1 MELLQFTGET
11 KAHIHSLTKAI
22 ENLFSVLE
30 KLTGL
35 GGGASAK
42 AKTVEFV
49 SESTEK
55 RITLSAAKIVAIAE
69 LDDGRARIDYG
80 SDTPYYV
87 KEKYEAAVKSWK
99 EAI

>member
-1 MELLQFTGET
+1 MELLHFTGET
-11 KAHIHSLTKAI
+11 KAHIGNLTRALEK
-22 ENLFSVLE
+22 LFGVLE
-30 KLTGL
+30 KLTGNV
-35 GGGASAK
+35 GGSAK
-42 AKTVEFV
+42 SKTVEFV
-49 SESTEK
+49 SENTEK

-87 KEKYEAAVKSWK
+87 KEKYVDAVKLWK